1 MEGTLINELKGKA
14 VVLKANDET
23 SQSISTKFGLRSI
36 PADVVFH
43 KGEVVEVMYGRL
55 IIGATAS
62 PLVRRELINRPPIIQ
77 LMVVQPTISSNGFL
91 NEL

>member
-1 MEGTLINELKGKA
+1 MEGTLINAAFKWKGKA

-55 IIGATAS
+55 IIGAMTS
-62 PLVRRELINRPPIIQ
+62 HWLEGSL
-77 LMVVQPTISSNGFL
+77 
-91 NEL
+91 